1 MADDRHR
8 GRIFLHR
15 GDLERARFWY
25 EQAVKADREKGD
37 AQMLSDSLGNL
48 GNVCA
53 MRGDYEQAERCY
65 REVLDLQPAS
75 A

>member
-1 MADDRHR
+1 MPENDRHQ

-15 GDLERARFWY
+15 GDLVQARRCY
-25 EQAVKADREKGD
+25 EQSVVADRTTGD
-37 AQMLSDSLGNL
+37 VAGLTESLGNL

-53 MRGDYEQAERCY
+53 MQGDFT
-65 REVLDLQPAS
+65 S